1 VTPYILSRAL
11 GHHLFR
17 LCVQIY
23 TYDPSTR
30 TTRLESAR
38 TNKLLQRR
46 YYLLHAARDASVFG
60 LLVGTLGV
68 SAYLPLMAH
77 LRALIKKAGRKSYTV
92 CVGKL
97 NPAKLGNFAEVQAW
111 VLVAC
116 PEGSLVDSKV
126 RLLSLSTRTTI
137 LKSVQEFPAPIVTPY
152 ELQLALAPEPEWTGR
167 YVFDFGT
174 LLAEGAEAPRAA
186 EAKEKDDDNHDDE
199 DRPHFSLVTGKFQ
212 YSKRPDSGLH
222 GASPSDM
229 R

>member
-1 VTPYILSRAL
+1 
-11 GHHLFR
+11 
-17 LCVQIY
+17 
-23 TYDPSTR
+23 
-30 TTRLESAR
+30 
-38 TNKLLQRR
+38 
-46 YYLLHAARDASVFG
+46 
-60 LLVGTLGV
+60 
-68 SAYLPLMAH
+68 MAH

-126 RLLSLSTRTTI
+126 RLVSSTSRTTI

-174 LLAEGAEAPRAA
+174 LLAEGAETPRAA
-186 EAKEKDDDNHDDE
+186 EAEGKDDDDHDDG

-212 YSKRPDSGLH
+212 YSKRPDSGPH
-222 GASPSDM
+222 GSFLLLYALTLPSAHIGSSYIEKKALESSTDVILRNQDNALSTIGSAAGM
-229 R
+229 SSNAPL